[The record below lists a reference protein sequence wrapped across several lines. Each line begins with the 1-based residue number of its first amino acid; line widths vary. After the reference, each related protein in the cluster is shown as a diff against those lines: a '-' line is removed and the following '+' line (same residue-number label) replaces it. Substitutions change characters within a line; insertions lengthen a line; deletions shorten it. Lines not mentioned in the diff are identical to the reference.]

1 VNNKRIGALEVYYLE
16 EKQDLEEEPFS
27 EETKNLIASIAESIA
42 QIVER
47 DWAEIEIRKC
57 RQKIEETLKQN

>member
-1 VNNKRIGALEVYYLE
+1 VCYLE
-16 EKQDLEEEPFS
+16 EKPELEEGTFI

-47 DWAEIEIRKC
+47 ERAEIEIRKC
-57 RQKIEETLKQN
+57 RKRIQELIDQK